1 MSSEAGR
8 ARPHEIAAAENLS
21 YRLEFTDG
29 GVQVAGKRIRKTID

>member
-1 MSSEAGR
+1 VRGFTRSR
-8 ARPHEIAAAENLS
+8 RLDAAENLS